1 MKNLI
6 NIIIDEIELLLTN
19 DLILILLAMLLY
31 LLFCF
36 PMVKRIYKEIFK
48 THDE

>member
-6 NIIIDEIELLLTN
+6 NTIIDEIELLLMN

-31 LLFCF
+31 LLICF
-36 PMVKRIYKEIFK
+36 PTVKKILKEIFK
-48 THDE
+48 AQD